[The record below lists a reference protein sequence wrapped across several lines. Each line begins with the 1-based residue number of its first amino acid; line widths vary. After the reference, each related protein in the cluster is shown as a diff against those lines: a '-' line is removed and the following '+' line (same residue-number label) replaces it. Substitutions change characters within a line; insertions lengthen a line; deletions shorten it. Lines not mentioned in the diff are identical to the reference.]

1 MSNRM
6 ILKNKNTMKKNILAI
21 VFMFGLVLGA
31 NAQRDGFF
39 GGYTVTDF
47 ERETAQANIGMPQ
60 LPIGSTQNESAPL
73 GSGLLIIS
81 ILGAGYATAKIRKS

>member
-1 MSNRM
+1 M
-6 ILKNKNTMKKNILAI
+6 ILKNKYTMKKNILAI
-21 VFMFGLVLGA
+21 VFILGLVLGA

-39 GGYTVTDF
+39 GGYAVTDF
-47 ERETAQANIGMPQ
+47 DRESGEANIGMPQ

-81 ILGAGYATAKIRKS
+81 ILGAGYAAAKIRKS